1 MASAVQTAHDE
12 VRRELAT
19 QVLQSFGGL
28 RFAALGS
35 SMIPAIYPEDI
46 LLVRRQPAANV
57 RRGQVVLASRGGRFY
72 AHRVVGTVEERGEKA
87 WITRG
92 DALREDD
99 PPFSESD
106 VLGVVSGVI
115 RRGRKIK
122 IAERPAP
129 PTKCLRWCVRNS
141 DTLTVALLRWHQQRN
156 RRWERR
162 GGMWRVW
169 PGEVVDCL

>member
-1 MASAVQTAHDE
+1 MA
-12 VRRELAT
+12 LAT
-19 QVLQSFGGL
+19 QALQSFGGL

-57 RRGQVVLASRGGRFY
+57 RCGQVVLACRDGRFY

-92 DALREDD
+92 DALRDDD
-99 PPFSESD
+99 PPFFERHL
-106 VLGVVSGVI
+106 LGTVSGVV

-122 IAERPAP
+122 LGVTQGVGE
-129 PTKCLRWCVRNS
+129 KCLGWCVRNS
-141 DTLTVALLRWHQQRN
+141 DQLTAALLRWHHLRN
-156 RRWERR
+156 RRWERQ